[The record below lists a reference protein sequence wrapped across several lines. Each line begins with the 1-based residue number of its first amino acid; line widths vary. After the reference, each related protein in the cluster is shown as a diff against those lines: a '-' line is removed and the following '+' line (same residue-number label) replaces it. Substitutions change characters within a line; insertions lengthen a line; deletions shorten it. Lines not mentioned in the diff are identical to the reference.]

1 MLGPEHCRR
10 RVDRLRFAVISTRNP
25 VAGARLRNFIEKYRV
40 LAEQADKKVGSRSG
54 RAVEQERVR
63 EKSE

>member
-1 MLGPEHCRR
+1 MLSPEHCRH

-25 VAGARLRNFIEKYRV
+25 VACARLRNFIEKYRV
-40 LAEQADKKVGSRSG
+40 LAEQADKKIGSRSG
-54 RAVEQERVR
+54 PAVEQERVR